1 MGGIFSKPKMPDTS
15 AAMKK
20 QAEAMDRQSDILD
33 KQEERLDQQEAAAA
47 RTAAASA
54 RARRRG
60 RSAYRLLLSPA
71 RANAA
76 KGITDM
82 RSKGANTQLGA

>member
-1 MGGIFSKPKMPDTS
+1 MGSIFSKPKMPDTS
-15 AAMKK
+15 AAMKR
-20 QAEAMDRQSDILD
+20 QTEAMDRQTEILD
-33 KQEERLDQQEAAAA
+33 KQEKRLDAQEASAA
-47 RTAAASA
+47 RTASASA

-76 KGITDM
+76 KGITD
-82 RSKGANTQLGA
+82 KGANTQLGA

>member
-1 MGGIFSKPKMPDTS
+1 MGSLFSKPKVPDTS
-15 AAMKK
+15 EAMKK
-20 QAEAMDRQSDILD
+20 QTEAMDRQADLLD
-33 KQEERLDQQEAAAA
+33 KQEARLDQQEAAAS

-76 KGITDM
+76 KGITD
-82 RSKGANTQLGA
+82 KGANTQLGA

>member
-1 MGGIFSKPKMPDTS
+1 MGGIFSKPRMPDTS
-15 AAMKK
+15 AAM
-20 QAEAMDRQSDILD
+20 QRQTEAMERQTELLD
-33 KQEERLDQQEAAAA
+33 KQEARLDQQEAAAS

-54 RARRRG
+54 WARRRG

-76 KGITDM
+76 KGISD
-82 RSKGANTQLGA
+82 KGANTQLGV

>member
-1 MGGIFSKPKMPDTS
+1 MGSIFSKPKMPDTS

-20 QAEAMDRQSDILD
+20 QTEAMEKQTEILD
-33 KQEERLDQQEAAAA
+33 KQEQRLDAQEAAAA
-47 RTAAASA
+47 RTASASA
-54 RARRRG
+54 RSRRRG

-76 KGITDM
+76 KGITD
-82 RSKGANTQLGA
+82 KGANTQLGA